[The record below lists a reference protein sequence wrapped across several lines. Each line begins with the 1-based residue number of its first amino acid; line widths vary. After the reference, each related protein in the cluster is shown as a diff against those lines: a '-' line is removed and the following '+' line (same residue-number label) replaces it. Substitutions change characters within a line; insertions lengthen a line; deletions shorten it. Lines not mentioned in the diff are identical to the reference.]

1 MHGLTVD
8 NLLIFGNRN
17 REKDYL
23 FQPEWEDFSRSH
35 RLSVLLAFSRDGP
48 ADEKKTYVQDVL
60 LRDDRAWVYD
70 ALIRRSGMVFIAGS
84 SGKMPQGV
92 KDSVVEII
100 RAEEGI
106 SREEAA
112 RKLAVIEK
120 EGRWKQETW

>member
-48 ADEKKTYVQDVL
+48 ADEKKTYVQDIL
-60 LRDDRAWVYD
+60 LRDGRAWVYD
-70 ALIRRSGMVFIAGS
+70 ALIRRSGMVFSAGS